1 MKRWAAMQL
10 AGENTSSGSGRP
22 GPTRGLAG
30 VLNRGTRARSAEGG
44 ERGESGSESE
54 ERGRRGAGGEGGDVG
69 KRRSAGGTRPEQSR
83 IAYRV
88 GLTVSGLTTID
99 GACAAPLCCWPM
111 VTKPEPGRPPWGSMA
126 GGGVELDGPGSGIV
140 DVTGDGCLS
149 FLPLPLPFAGGLRGG
164 SRRRRSRVLLGAVE
178 GLPVGWVRGC
188 SMREAAGWGR
198 CRTVSGRESGQGG
211 GTQSTYGDFLKA
223 AQCRHQVGR
232 EGESVC
238 ARAREAGERRAGEGG
253 ATGDG
258 GRATR
263 RRRVCSGCSSHRLEK
278 VGGSESAR
286 GSDDLAQST

>member
-1 MKRWAAMQL
+1 MQL

-44 ERGESGSESE
+44 ERGESGSESDKRGA
-54 ERGRRGAGGEGGDVG
+54 ERGRGRGRGCWKEEVGRRDAPRAEQDRVSGWTHGVWTDDDRRCLCCPPLLLAHGDEARARSTSLGVDGGGRG
-69 KRRSAGGTRPEQSR
+69 
-83 IAYRV
+83 RV
-88 GLTVSGLTTID
+88 GWAGERNRGRD
-99 GACAAPLCCWPM
+99 GRWLLVLLAVAVA
-111 VTKPEPGRPPWGSMA
+111 VR
-126 GGGVELDGPGSGIV
+126 
-140 DVTGDGCLS
+140 
-149 FLPLPLPFAGGLRGG
+149 GGLRGG